1 MRIISGRRDPVKGGN
16 AISLSAKRIII
27 ICAIIV
33 AAFVLG
39 RLAVRALMDLLLGG
53 TLFGGDF
60 L

>member
-1 MRIISGRRDPVKGGN
+1 MSVVT
-16 AISLSAKRIII
+16 KRIII
-27 ICAIIV
+27 IAVIVV

-39 RLAVRALMDLLLGG
+39 RLAVRGFTNLLLGG